1 VLLAP
6 LGDHLKYDLLKA
18 HVIVQ
23 PDITFDLLIAIGTYG
38 PLSARFH
45 FRPFNGLCC
54 MWAYF
59 WAEVTFGLLKACS
72 LRGYILAQ
80 PDYWPIKG
88 L

>member
-1 VLLAP
+1 VLSAP
-6 LGDHLKYDLLKA
+6 LGAHLKYGLLKA

-23 PDITFDLLIAIGTYG
+23 PDITFGLLMAIGTYG

-45 FRPFNGLCC
+45 FWPFNGLCC

-59 WAEVTFGLLKACS
+59 WAEVTFGLLKPRS